1 MADLRVLTFF
11 LTTTLAAAGCQE
23 KVNPVTSNV
32 SYGPEDRFATRVL
45 DSSDRAEVLTIMRQ
59 SVTGP
64 VDDPARPAQYGVRW
78 SDIALAAYKAG
89 YGLELAVLS
98 TTLEEDGAVQRIR
111 LISVGEVPVELVVRK
126 VPPPQV
132 YEATATAGLFEDR
145 TTLAANLLREFH
157 SAMRAF
163 GAKPGWPPLRNE

>member
-1 MADLRVLTFF
+1 MAELRVLTFF

-23 KVNPVTSNV
+23 KVNPVASNV
-32 SYGPEDRFATRVL
+32 SFGPDDRFATRIL
-45 DSSDRAEVLTIMRQ
+45 DSSGRAEVLSIMRQ
-59 SVTGP
+59 SVNRP
-64 VDDPARPAQYGVRW
+64 VDDPARKAEYGVRW
-78 SDIALAAYKAG
+78 SDVVLAADKAG
-89 YGLELAVLS
+89 NTLELAVLS
-98 TTLEEDGAVQRIR
+98 TTVEEQGAVKRIR

-132 YEATATAGLFEDR
+132 YEASAVAGLFEDR